1 MILLTSETLES
12 KMNAAIRGIEAL
24 ESTRGRVTRI
34 RMEKLDG

>member
-1 MILLTSETLES
+1 MTDAI
-12 KMNAAIRGIEAL
+12 AAIEAL